1 MRHVVLPLILIAEL
15 VLFSLA
21 DEQSFATWSEWSE
34 HFRYY
39 LTDLLSQSAPLLFLA
54 LGMTMVMTTAG
65 IDLSIGS
72 SVTLVA
78 AIMANFSAGPSFWW
92 FAVPTGLLAAIG
104 LGTANGALVALCDIP
119 PIIATLGTMILFR
132 GLCYVVLGDQELA
145 PFWDVP
151 GYAWCGE
158 WPGAVILAVVGILL
172 GGTYLKR
179 SRWYR
184 ELTVVGGNRVAARYA
199 GIAVNSRLIQ
209 TYAMMGFVTF
219 FAALC
224 FTARNGSV
232 NAGMLSGL
240 ELEVIVAVVLG
251 GTKVEGGFS
260 SIFGSMWGVFIIGVM
275 NEGLRNLAWQSQQLP
290 FELSHVR
297 FLLIGL
303 LLIFGV
309 WLNSTPSTK

>member
-1 MRHVVLPLILIAEL
+1 MRHLVLPLILVAEI

-21 DEQSFATWSEWSE
+21 SEQSFATWSEWSE

-39 LTDLLSQSAPLLFLA
+39 LTDLLSQSAPILFLA

-65 IDLSIGS
+65 IDLSVGS
-72 SVTLVA
+72 AVTLVA
-78 AIMANFSAGPSFWW
+78 AIMANFSAGPSFWLT
-92 FAVPTGLLAAIG
+92 ALPVGLLAAAG
-104 LGTANGALVALCDIP
+104 LGLFNGVLVALADIP
-119 PIIATLGTMILFR
+119 PIIATLGTMILYR

-151 GYAWCGE
+151 GYASIGE
-158 WPGAVILAVVGILL
+158 WPGAVVLAAVGVLL
-172 GGTYLKR
+172 GGTYLVHSK
-179 SRWYR
+179 WYR
-184 ELTVVGGNRVAARYA
+184 ELTVVGGNRIAARYA
-199 GIAVNSRLIQ
+199 GIAVNSRLVQ
-209 TYAMMGFVTF
+209 TYALMGLMTF
-219 FAALC
+219 LAALC

-260 SIFGSMWGVFIIGVM
+260 SLFGSMWGVLIIGVM
-275 NEGLRNLAWQSQQLP
+275 NEGLRNLAWQSEQFP
-290 FELSHVR
+290 FELSHLR
-297 FLLIGL
+297 FVLIGL

-309 WLNSTPSTK
+309 WLNSMGSE